1 MNAASCCATPA
12 VSCCATPAV
21 ACCTPPAAGCCNPP
35 VVGFAARAR
44 NAWRRADGAVVAT
57 VSILLAIA
65 VLAPTQLADTLV
77 FTRDSALGI
86 GPFLLVS
93 VLTAAWL
100 RAAGADRL
108 IGRAFVGHPAKAI
121 VFASLLA
128 VVDPFCSCGVIPV
141 IAALLL
147 AGVPL
152 APVMAFWAASPIMAP
167 DMYFI
172 TAGAL
177 GFEFATAKALAT
189 VGIGIAAGS
198 VTWALQRLPAFANP
212 LRATACNACGGDPLA
227 DGSVHWR
234 FWQERER
241 VVGFIRSAV
250 GNGLFLGKWLVL
262 AFVLESLMVA
272 WLPTELLAA
281 WVGDN
286 TFAIPLASL
295 IGVPAYLNG
304 YAAVPVVAGLIE
316 GGMSP
321 AAALS
326 FMTAGAMTSIPAAL
340 AVYSLV
346 NRRVFALYLVLALVL
361 STLVGYGY
369 AAWLAV

>member
-1 MNAASCCATPA
+1 MN
-12 VSCCATPAV
+12 AV
-21 ACCTPPAAGCCNPP
+21 ACCPPPAT
-35 VVGFAARAR
+35 GFAARAR
-44 NAWRRADGAVVAT
+44 NAWRRTDGAVIAT
-57 VSILLAIA
+57 ASILLAIA
-65 VLAPTQLADTLV
+65 MFVPAQLVDTLV

-86 GPFLLVS
+86 APFLVVS

-141 IAALLL
+141 IAALLV

-172 TAGAL
+172 TAGEL
-177 GFEFATAKALAT
+177 GFGFATAKALAT

-198 VTWALQRLPAFANP
+198 ATWALQRLPAFSNP
-212 LRATACNACGGDPLA
+212 LRASACNACGDPLA
-227 DGSVHWR
+227 GGTVHWR

-241 VVGFIRSAV
+241 AVGFIRSAI

-272 WLPTELLAA
+272 WLPGELLAA

-304 YAAVPVVAGLIE
+304 YAAVPVVAGLID

-321 AAALS
+321 GAALS

-340 AVYSLV
+340 AVYTLV

-369 AAWLAV
+369 AAWLAL